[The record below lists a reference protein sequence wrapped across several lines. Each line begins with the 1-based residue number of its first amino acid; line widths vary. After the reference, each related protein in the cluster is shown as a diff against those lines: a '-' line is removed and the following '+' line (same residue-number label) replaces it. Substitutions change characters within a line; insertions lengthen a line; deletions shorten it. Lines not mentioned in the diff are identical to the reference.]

1 MSHQI
6 NLESFSGPLDL
17 LLFFIKRDEIDI
29 MDIPISKITSDYL
42 NAIKDLE
49 QINLSNAG
57 DFIYMA
63 SSLMRIKAKMLLP
76 LTNDNNEEEFDDPRI
91 DLANKLI
98 EYQKFKNISNDL
110 KNMHTQQLNFFPF
123 NFKYIQKEKDYNNFN
138 LEKISLFEFASLFKT
153 LIEKKPIKINYDLK
167 KEKIRVKEKI
177 SFILKQL
184 FDLPKI
190 FFSKLFNRKSQK
202 NDIVVTFVAILELIQ
217 NKRIKVTQKSNFDEI
232 LIEKIKIK

>member
-110 KNMHTQQLNFFPF
+110 KNMYTQQLNFFPF

-153 LIEKKPIKINYDLK
+153 LIEKKPIQINYDLK

-202 NDIVVTFVAILELIQ
+202 DDIVVTFVAILELIQ

>member
-110 KNMHTQQLNFFPF
+110 KKCTH
-123 NFKYIQKEKDYNNFN
+123 NN
-138 LEKISLFEFASLFKT
+138 
-153 LIEKKPIKINYDLK
+153 
-167 KEKIRVKEKI
+167 
-177 SFILKQL
+177 
-184 FDLPKI
+184 
-190 FFSKLFNRKSQK
+190 
-202 NDIVVTFVAILELIQ
+202 
-217 NKRIKVTQKSNFDEI
+217 
-232 LIEKIKIK
+232 